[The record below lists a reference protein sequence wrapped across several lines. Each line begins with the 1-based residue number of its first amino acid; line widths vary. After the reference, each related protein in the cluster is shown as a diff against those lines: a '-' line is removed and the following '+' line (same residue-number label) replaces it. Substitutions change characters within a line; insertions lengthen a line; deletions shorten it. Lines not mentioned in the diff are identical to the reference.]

1 MYVSRSIKL
10 ILFSARAVRSDTAV
24 EYLLETIEK
33 AAWTDGR
40 QRTIFLELLAT
51 AQLYKLK
58 DISVARLRK
67 NARFVDGLPRML
79 TYLHVTIG

>member
-1 MYVSRSIKL
+1 MRS
-10 ILFSARAVRSDTAV
+10 
-24 EYLLETIEK
+24 EYLLETPEK
-33 AAWTDGR
+33 ADEHH
-40 QRTIFLELLAT
+40 RTIFLELLAT